1 MSALAIKFEVYK
13 NGELLKE
20 ETLSQNVIKVGRMA
34 SSHLQIDDEGVSR
47 MHAVIEVSDAGEV
60 HIIDLGSAEGT
71 LIDGKKVNKAPI
83 NNGDTI
89 VLGGVEVRISFLEAG
104 QSDQVP
110 ATAPAVAPAASPPE
124 APPAPAVAPAAPPP
138 EAPPAPAVAQQQAAP
153 PVAAPP
159 APAAAPIPPM
169 PAPGMVPAAVQGQGV
184 NIPQGAAT
192 PAPVAVDFHAL
203 EDVTKEAT
211 EVVTIWNGSVL
222 QVNHYK
228 ADEKKLENFYIGE
241 DPTCDFPIPAESLGG
256 GTKVPLVINQLGG
269 AATVTILPSSQGDVT
284 YEDGSRVALEDL
296 VSSGQVQASSEVQ
309 GGYSLGLKAKS
320 RVKMDFGPWT
330 FLVNSVPNPKK
341 FVAPLELD
349 WQSQIYTGI
358 SLILQSLFLFLIYF
372 IPPDPEGL
380 SLDLLDDSNR
390 FIKYMLSPPEV
401 QQDEVPEWLKKDKE
415 DEEQGGKGK
424 RHKGEEGQ
432 MGKRDAKKTD
442 NHYGIK
448 GPKDNPDP
456 HMARSMAKEMAKN
469 AGILSYLSS
478 ANAPTSPFGQDAA
491 LGIDPENAL
500 GALMGN
506 QVGANFGYG
515 GLGLR
520 GTGRGGGGTGEGT
533 IGLGNLNTIGHGG
546 GGGSGSG
553 YGRGAGGLGGRRGRA
568 PRIRS
573 GAAMVKGSLSKEVI
587 RRIVHRH
594 INEVKFCYERQLAKR
609 PDISGRVSVKF
620 IISGTGAVQM
630 AAVAGSTLGDPQV
643 ENCIAQAVRRWTFPQ
658 PEGGGIV
665 IVTYPF
671 MLTSPEG

>member
-1 MSALAIKFEVYK
+1 MSAFSIKFEAYK
-13 NGELLKE
+13 GGELLKE
-20 ETLSQNVIKVGRMA
+20 ETLSQNVIKIGRMA
-34 SSHLQIDDEGVSR
+34 SSHLQIDDDGVSR

-60 HIIDLGSAEGT
+60 NIIDLGSAEGT
-71 LIDGKKVNKAPI
+71 LVNGNKVNKAPI
-83 NNGDTI
+83 NNGDT
-89 VLGGVEVRISFLEAG
+89 VTLGGVEIKVAFVQAEQVAAAPAPMPEAP
-104 QSDQVP
+104 QP
-110 ATAPAVAPAASPPE
+110 AAPAVPAAPAAP
-124 APPAPAVAPAAPPP
+124 APPVAAAAPPIAPPGMAPAAPP
-138 EAPPAPAVAQQQAAP
+138 VQ
-153 PVAAPP
+153 
-159 APAAAPIPPM
+159 AAAPVM
-169 PAPGMVPAAVQGQGV
+169 TSAPL
-184 NIPQGAAT
+184 T
-192 PAPVAVDFHAL
+192 SAPVDLNTV
-203 EDVTKEAT
+203 EDVSRECT
-211 EVVTIWNGSVL
+211 EVVVMWNGSVL
-222 QVNHYK
+222 QVQHYK
-228 ADEKKLENFYIGE
+228 AEEKAPENYYIGE
-241 DPTCDFPIPAESLGG
+241 DPTCDFPMPPESLKGQ
-256 GTKVPLVINQLGG
+256 TKVPLVLNQPGG
-269 AATVTILPSSQGDVT
+269 SSTVTILPDTQGDVT
-284 YEDGSRVALEDL
+284 FEDGSRVALAEI
-296 VSSGQVQASSEVQ
+296 VSSGKASASSECQ
-309 GGYSLGLKAKS
+309 GGYSYNLPPKA
-320 RVKMDFGPWT
+320 RVKMDLGSWT
-330 FLVNSVPNPKK
+330 FLVNSVPNPRK
-341 FVAPLELD
+341 FVAPLELN
-349 WQSQIYTGI
+349 WTSQIYTGF
-358 SLILQSLFLFLIYF
+358 SLILHAVFLFLIYF

-390 FIKYMLSPPEV
+390 FVKYMLSPPEV
-401 QQDEVPEWLKKDKE
+401 QQDEVPEWLKKDKK
-415 DEEQGGKGK
+415 DDEQGGKGK

-432 MGKRDAKKTD
+432 MGKRDSKKTD

-448 GPKDNPDP
+448 GPKDNKDP

-478 ANAPTSPFGQDAA
+478 ANAPTSPFGQDTA
-491 LGIDPENAL
+491 LGVDPENAL

-506 QVGANFGYG
+506 QVGENFGYG

-609 PDISGRVSVKF
+609 PDLSGRVSVKF

-630 AAVAGSTLGDPQV
+630 AAVASSTVGDPQV

>member
-1 MSALAIKFEVYK
+1 MSALTINFKILKDGEVV
-13 NGELLKE
+13 KE
-20 ETLSQNVIKVGRMA
+20 ESLSRDVIKIGRMA
-34 SSHLQIDDEGVSR
+34 SSHLQIDDEGISR
-47 MHAVIEVSDAGEV
+47 MHAVIEVSGPGDV

-71 LIDGKKVNKAPI
+71 IVNDKKVNKSALAS
-83 NNGDTI
+83 GDKIT
-89 VLGGVEVRISFLEAG
+89 LGGVEIEVTFSAGVQEA
-104 QSDQVP
+104 
-110 ATAPAVAPAASPPE
+110 AAPVAQ
-124 APPAPAVAPAAPPP
+124 AAPPP
-138 EAPPAPAVAQQQAAP
+138 PVPGVAPMFGAQAAVSAPA
-153 PVAAPP
+153 
-159 APAAAPIPPM
+159 I
-169 PAPGMVPAAVQGQGV
+169 PAAVPSTVGV
-184 NIPQGAAT
+184 TAGSMFIDLNT
-192 PAPVAVDFHAL
+192 V
-203 EDVTKEAT
+203 EDVTKQAI
-211 EVVTIWNGSVL
+211 EVVVMWNGSVL
-222 QVNHYK
+222 QVKHFK
-228 ADEKKLENFYIGE
+228 ADEKKPENFYIGE
-241 DPTCDFPIPAESLGG
+241 DFACDFPIPAEELKGA
-256 GTKVPLVINQLGG
+256 TKVPLVVNHVGGG
-269 AATVTILPSSQGDVT
+269 ATVSILPGGSGDIT
-284 YEDGSRVALEDL
+284 YEDGNRISMADM
-296 VSSGQVQASSEVQ
+296 VSGGKAQSSAEVP
-309 GGYSLGLKAKS
+309 GGYSFALPPKA
-320 RVKMDFGPWT
+320 RTKMDFGPWT
-330 FLVNSVPNPKK
+330 FLVNAVPNPKK
-341 FVAPLELD
+341 FVAPIQLD
-349 WQSQIYTGI
+349 WTSQIYTGF
-358 SLILQSLFLFLIYF
+358 SMILHAVFLFLIYF

-380 SLDLLDDSNR
+380 SLDLLDENNR
-390 FIKYMLSPPEV
+390 FIKYMLNPAEI
-401 QQDEVPEWLKKDKE
+401 QQDEVPEWLKKDKK

-432 MGKRDAKKTD
+432 MGKRDSKKTD

-448 GPKDNPDP
+448 GPKDNPNP
-456 HMARSMAKEMAKN
+456 HMARSMAKEMAKS
-469 AGILSYLSS
+469 AGILSYLSA
-478 ANAPTSPFGQDAA
+478 ANAPTSPFGQDTA

-506 QVGANFGYG
+506 QVGENFGYG

-594 INEVKFCYERQLAKR
+594 INEVKFCYEKQLAQR
-609 PDISGRVSVKF
+609 PDLSGRVSIKF

-630 AAVAGSTLGDPQV
+630 AAVASSTLGNAQV

>member
-1 MSALAIKFEVYK
+1 MSALSIKFEAFR
-13 NGELLKE
+13 NGELLKA
-20 ETLSQNVIKVGRMA
+20 ETLSQNVIKIGRMA
-34 SSHLQIDDEGVSR
+34 SCHLQIDDEGISR
-47 MHAVIEVSDAGEV
+47 MHAVVEINDSGEV
-60 HIIDLGSAEGT
+60 HIVDLGSATGT
-71 LIDGKKVNKAPI
+71 LVNGKKVNKAPV
-83 NNGDTI
+83 NNGDTLS
-89 VLGGVEVRISFLEAG
+89 LGGVEIRVTFEGEGDAK
-104 QSDQVP
+104 
-110 ATAPAVAPAASPPE
+110 AVAAEAMPAEP
-124 APPAPAVAPAAPPP
+124 PAAPVGPP
-138 EAPPAPAVAQQQAAP
+138 IPPP
-153 PVAAPP
+153 AAPP
-159 APAAAPIPPM
+159 APAMAAPI
-169 PAPGMVPAAVQGQGV
+169 
-184 NIPQGAAT
+184 
-192 PAPVAVDFHAL
+192 APVAARPAAPVSRPAARSFSAPPPVGYVDL
-203 EDVTKEAT
+203 STVEDVTKQAI
-211 EVVTIWNGSVL
+211 EVVVLWNGSVL
-222 QVNHYK
+222 QVHHFASEMKEAVHY
-228 ADEKKLENFYIGE
+228 YIGE
-241 DPTCDFPIPAESLGG
+241 DPTCDFPIPAESLKGQ
-256 GTKVPLVINQLGG
+256 TKVPLVHAQPGG
-269 AATVTILPSSQGDVT
+269 IATVTILPGAQGDVT
-284 YEDGSRVALEDL
+284 YEDGRRVALSEL
-296 VSSGQVQASSEVQ
+296 VSNGEARPSSEFQ
-309 GGYSLGLKAKS
+309 GGYSLNVASHS
-320 RVKMDFGPWT
+320 RVKMDFESWT
-330 FLVNSVPNPKK
+330 FLVNSVANPKP
-341 FVAPLELD
+341 FTAPMEFN
-349 WQSQIYTGI
+349 WTSQIYTGF
-358 SLILQSLFLFLIYF
+358 SLILHAVFLFLIYF

-390 FIKYMLSPPEV
+390 FIKYMLNPPEI
-401 QQDEVPEWLKKDKE
+401 QQEEVPEWLKKDKN
-415 DEEQGGKGK
+415 DDQQGGKGK

-456 HMARSMAKEMAKN
+456 HMARTMAKEMAKS

-478 ANAPTSPFGQDAA
+478 ANAPTSPFGRDTA
-491 LGIDPENAL
+491 LGVDPENAL

-506 QVGANFGYG
+506 QVGENFGYG

-553 YGRGAGGLGGRRGRA
+553 YGRGAGGLGGRRGSA

-594 INEVKFCYERQLAKR
+594 INEVKFCYERQLAQR
-609 PDISGRVSVKF
+609 PDLNGRVSVKF

-630 AAVAGSTLGDPQV
+630 AAVASSTLGDPGV

>member
-1 MSALAIKFEVYK
+1 MSGMAIKFEAYK

-20 ETLSQNVIKVGRMA
+20 ETIAQNVIKIGRMS

-47 MHAVIEVSDAGEV
+47 MHAVIEVSDAGEAN
-60 HIIDLGSAEGT
+60 IIDLGSAEGT
-71 LIDGKKVNKAPI
+71 LVNGSKVNKAPI
-83 NNGDTI
+83 SNGDTI
-89 VLGGVEVRISFLEAG
+89 TLGGVEIRVTFAQAEEAAAI
-104 QSDQVP
+104 P
-110 ATAPAVAPAASPPE
+110 EPAAQPMAAVS
-124 APPAPAVAPAAPPP
+124 APPPPVAAAAAMPIPAAPPAAP
-138 EAPPAPAVAQQQAAP
+138 MPPAMAPAMPA

-159 APAAAPIPPM
+159 AGI
-169 PAPGMVPAAVQGQGV
+169 
-184 NIPQGAAT
+184 
-192 PAPVAVDFHAL
+192 APVVSTPIDL
-203 EDVTKEAT
+203 STVEDVTKEAT
-211 EVVTIWNGSVL
+211 EVVVLWNGSVL

-228 ADEKKLENFYIGE
+228 AEEKKPENFCIGE
-241 DPTCDFPIPAESLGG
+241 DPTCNFPIPSESLNGA
-256 GTKVPLVINQLGG
+256 TKVTLVVNQLGG
-269 AATVTILPSSQGDVT
+269 ASTVTILPDTQGDVT
-284 YEDGSRVALEDL
+284 YEDGSRVALSEV
-296 VSSGQVQASSEVQ
+296 VSSGKASASSEFQ
-309 GGYSLGLKAKS
+309 GGYSFNVPPKA
-320 RVKMDFGPWT
+320 RVKMDLGPWT

-341 FVAPLELD
+341 FVAPLELN
-349 WQSQIYTGI
+349 WTSQIYTGF
-358 SLILQSLFLFLIYF
+358 SLILHAVFLFLIYF
-372 IPPDPEGL
+372 IPPDPAGL

-390 FIKYMLSPPEV
+390 FIKYMLNPPEV
-401 QQDEVPEWLKKDKE
+401 QQDEVPDWLKKDKK
-415 DEEQGGKGK
+415 DDQQGGKGK

-432 MGKRDAKKTD
+432 MGKRDSKKTD

-448 GPKDNPDP
+448 GPKDNPNP
-456 HMARSMAKEMAKN
+456 HMARSMAKEMAKS

-478 ANAPTSPFGQDAA
+478 ANAPTSPFGQDTA
-491 LGIDPENAL
+491 LGVDPENAL

-506 QVGANFGYG
+506 QVGQNFGYG